1 MHTTAK
7 EARVACMLQPRR
19 QEYHARHSQGSTSSM
34 HATAKEAGES
44 CMPQPRKH
52 E

>member
-1 MHTTAK
+1 MHATAK

-34 HATAKEAGES
+34 HACYSQGGRSIMHATAKEA
-44 CMPQPRKH
+44 
-52 E
+52 